1 MSPTANLDSGTSVA
15 SCSLL
20 RTEVADREMWIRI
33 LRVDV
38 LLKSVVPDDAAS
50 LHKIL
55 KDHLLHGS
63 RQPVNDPQG
72 NVVSNLNGPVLDLQ
86 LTEQILHRLV
96 MELTSTICDE
106 KLDPSLCRHIHQP
119 THNRLET
126 FLHGNCI
133 LPLEWL
139 SKCDPGE
146 CINTEKVS
154 VEPLV
159 LAAIIAHVKEICKP
173 EAVLAVGHNVTLD
186 AVTYLL
192 MKLVGLLRPNKAVY
206 IHEPD
211 LKPFFPKNEV
221 ELVGRRVA
229 MLMPSCLQ

>member
-1 MSPTANLDSGTSVA
+1 MVTT
-15 SCSLL
+15 CSLL
-20 RTEVADREMWIRI
+20 RTEVANRAMGIRI
-33 LRVDV
+33 VCVDV
-38 LLKSVVPDDAAS
+38 LLKSDVPDDAAS
-50 LHKIL
+50 LRKIL

-72 NVVSNLNGPVLDLQ
+72 KVVSNLNGPVLDLQ

-96 MELTSTICDE
+96 KELTSTICDE
-106 KLDPSLCRHIHQP
+106 KLDPSLCRHIHQT

-126 FLHGNCI
+126 FLHGILI

-139 SKCDPGE
+139 SKCAPGE
-146 CINTEKVS
+146 CINTEKDP

-173 EAVLAVGHNVTLD
+173 EAVLAVGQNVTLD
-186 AVTYLL
+186 AVTCLL
-192 MKLVGLLRPNKAVY
+192 MKLVGLLRPNKGIY

-211 LKPFFPKNEV
+211 LKPFFPKDEV
-221 ELVGRRVA
+221 ELVGRTVA
-229 MLMPSCLQ
+229 MLTPSSLQ